1 MIISVQFL
9 RAIAALFV
17 VISHISLKGLQYNIN
32 SFQWFHIGGSGV
44 DLFLL
49 YPALLCVIQH
59 IIGISVS
66 LNLYLHAVSVFCHC
80 IGLLHYWL

>member
-44 DLFLL
+44 DLFFYYIRL
-49 YPALLCVIQH
+49 YYV
-59 IIGISVS
+59 
-66 LNLYLHAVSVFCHC
+66 LYNT
-80 IGLLHYWL
+80 